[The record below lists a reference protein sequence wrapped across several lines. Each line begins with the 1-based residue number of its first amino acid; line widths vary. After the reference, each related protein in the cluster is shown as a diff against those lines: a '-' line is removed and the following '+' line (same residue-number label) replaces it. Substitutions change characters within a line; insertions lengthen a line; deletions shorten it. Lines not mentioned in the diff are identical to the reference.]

1 MKGVLLLWLAAFA
14 CQGRESGVGNR
25 ESVNG
30 ADSADSRLPTLDSRT
45 PVEFYPATDLGRIT
59 SNATG
64 GKSFGTQHP
73 AFHYVEARRVVS
85 GSPEIHDRWTDITIV
100 QAGRATL
107 LSGGTVSGGSITEPG
122 EHRGGTI
129 SGGTSHAIQAGD
141 MFVVPAGTP
150 HQFQLGQADTI
161 RYLTIKIAKP

>member
-1 MKGVLLLWLAAFA
+1 M
-14 CQGRESGVGNR
+14 
-25 ESVNG
+25 
-30 ADSADSRLPTLDSRT
+30 
-45 PVEFYPATDLGRIT
+45 
-59 SNATG
+59 
-64 GKSFGTQHP
+64 
-73 AFHYVEARRVVS
+73 VS